1 MITKTYMNLKTTYTE
16 WLDYC
21 EAVVNEA
28 ETIDQLEEAANNS
41 SYAIYYSQAWD
52 LVCAVREWEP
62 ELFDEVN
69 EDATHYLADK
79 PTLLQHISAAAYLM
93 THHKLEQ
100 IWEAR

>member
-1 MITKTYMNLKTTYTE
+1 MNSKQIYKQ
-16 WLDYC
+16 WADYC
-21 EAVVNEA
+21 EAVVDES

-41 SYAIYYSQAWD
+41 SYALYYSHGWD

-62 ELFDEVN
+62 ELFEEVN
-69 EDATHYLADK
+69 EDATHYLRDK
-79 PTLLQHISAAAYLM
+79 PTLLQHVSAAAYLM

>member
-1 MITKTYMNLKTTYTE
+1 MSTKETYRQ
-16 WLDYC
+16 WIDYC
-21 EAVVNEA
+21 EDVVS
-28 ETIDQLEEAANNS
+28 ETDNIDQLEEAANNS
-41 SYAIYYSQAWD
+41 SYAIYYSQGWD

-79 PTLLQHISAAAYLM
+79 PTLLQHVSAAAYLM

>member
-1 MITKTYMNLKTTYTE
+1 MNTKETYE
-16 WLDYC
+16 QWIDYC
-21 EAVVNEA
+21 ESVVS
-28 ETIDQLEEAANNS
+28 ETENTDQLEEAANNS
-41 SYAIYYSQAWD
+41 SYSIYYSQAWD

-79 PTLLQHISAAAYLM
+79 PTLLQHVSSAACLM